1 MQIHDYESGRE
12 LRDVNIRLSR
22 DEAEELHAYL
32 GRLLTRPEL
41 HHATISEVR
50 GGRLETELSLTVLPT
65 EAA

>member
-41 HHATISEVR
+41 HHATIEVR